1 MNRRS
6 VVIFPDTVPQ
16 EQVLIP
22 LVQVFEPVV
31 YCLPVENEAAETDSG
46 GSGCAELLKQGL
58 CRFFA
63 PAPLAADRDR
73 FLRLVSDLHNRRD
86 DYAGQLSRLSLA
98 ALPAGGRPEQESKGS
113 IMTSLLRSHGIEER
127 QKEKLVL
134 LLWQARLVLKLG
146 EFFDAEQES
155 LRLEMQKISE
165 KQKKMFSGLSNGPA
179 NPFSL
184 TEQLSSPAVV
194 AADNWQRLRLR
205 AWARIFALG
214 RPLPDAPAVFVTRSR
229 DAVDRLAEEYERR
242 HGSLPRVVLHLPL
255 PAGYAGNGQPAGQRD
270 LFRREGADLLA
281 RLDGLLADP
290 AKVSE
295 QDRAVFRDQDG
306 PWGSL
311 LERCFP
317 AAGRDRRRLSL
328 YDFTGTG
335 AGRLFLDS
343 FGRDEDDPRQER
355 ILPAPAGEAGM
366 LVGLLR

>member
-6 VVIFPDTVPQ
+6 VVIFPDTVPT

-58 CRFFA
+58 CRFFV
-63 PAPLAADRDR
+63 PAPLEADRDR
-73 FLRLVSDLHNRRD
+73 FLRLVSDLQNRRD
-86 DYAGQLSRLSLA
+86 DYVGQLSRLSLA
-98 ALPAGGRPEQESKGS
+98 SLSSVSRPEQESKGS
-113 IMTSLLRSHGIEER
+113 ILTSLLRSHGIEER
-127 QKEKLVL
+127 QKEKLAL

-165 KQKKMFSGLSNGPA
+165 KQTKMFSGLSNGPA

-184 TEQLSSPAVV
+184 TEQISSSVAVAV
-194 AADNWQRLRLR
+194 DNWQRLRLR

-214 RPLPDAPAVFVTRSR
+214 RPIPDAPAVFITRSS
-229 DAVDRLAEEYERR
+229 DAVDLLADEYERR
-242 HGSLPRVVLHLPL
+242 HGNPPGLVLDLPL
-255 PAGYAGNGQPAGQRD
+255 PTEYSGNGQPAGQRD

-290 AKVSE
+290 ARVSE
-295 QDRAVFRDQDG
+295 QDRAVFLDPDG
-306 PWGSL
+306 PWGTL

-317 AAGRDRRRLSL
+317 AGGRDRRRLSL

-343 FGRDEDDPRQER
+343 FGRDEDDPLQGK
-355 ILPAPAGEAGM
+355 IFPAGGADM
-366 LVGLLR
+366 LIGLLR